1 VRLGTGHY
9 LCFSWQKIN
18 TSPSLKFHIVCTC
31 SFFGDTICLL
41 TNRKVTLIDSHFG
54 FTYMYDCWHCF
65 LFFNIWVNNALEMT
79 INFYYP
85 TLELFCFSFTQPF
98 THSQNFVY
106 PTLFFSV
113 PINNDR
119 SLIWTS
125 GLARLPRPRLKEA
138 RSRLPGCK
146 FLHINTHKRASPFT
160 GMKIQ
165 RYRRELFL
173 TTVKTMSK
181 QLNCPGKRDEIFS
194 NKHKRKSSRLPGC
207 LAKRASSPSI

>member
-1 VRLGTGHY
+1 
-9 LCFSWQKIN
+9 
-18 TSPSLKFHIVCTC
+18 
-31 SFFGDTICLL
+31 
-41 TNRKVTLIDSHFG
+41 
-54 FTYMYDCWHCF
+54 
-65 LFFNIWVNNALEMT
+65 MT

-125 GLARLPRPRLKEA
+125 GLARLKEA
-138 RSRLPGCK
+138 RSRLHGWK

-160 GMKIQ
+160 EVQ
-165 RYRRELFL
+165 RYRRKLFL

-181 QLNCPGKRDEIFS
+181 QLNFS
-194 NKHKRKSSRLPGC
+194 NKHKRNPSRLPGC
-207 LAKRASSPSI
+207 LAKRASSASI